1 MLICVLKIGIIIIDI
16 IVFARATRMQKIDL
30 LYPKNNSVNTNIP
43 KENSVVQYDTINW
56 VINLVQQYG
65 PYCLMTKTDIE
76 DASWIIPFNPSD
88 YYLLGLSWEGTF
100 YFDKC
105 LPMRASASVARVNC

>member
-1 MLICVLKIGIIIIDI
+1 MKFRIIH
-16 IVFARATRMQKIDL
+16 DL

-56 VINLVQQYG
+56 IINLVQQYG

-76 DASWIIPFNPSD
+76 DASWIIPINPSD